1 MKTYGFALAVGLVTL
16 APLPR
21 DSVAGL
27 AALAPTPRNSVPAD
41 PTAQF
46 LEARWGELEAPGP
59 RLSTRE
65 FFNFV
70 LEASA
75 ANWHPERVARALE
88 LVAQKQD
95 RDPQSETFGHLA
107 WYWEDA
113 RPSDLNATEFALQ
126 RAVLTWML
134 HRDRLS
140 PPAAELLQQLMACAM
155 EGIQRHE
162 VTEDYTNIFLMKTW
176 NCMAMGESAGDSA
189 LAQAGY
195 RMLHQWL
202 RRVRKVGIHEYLSP
216 HYYAVDLECLG
227 LIARHAQDPAARAK
241 AALALEYLWTDI
253 AANWFAPAARL
264 GGAHSRDYDPLTG
277 HGALDRWAA
286 RAGWTTIEE
295 PVTTAAMEQA
305 FVPPPEGLMRAIG
318 ATVPRIVRQRWGS
331 AEGERA
337 VNWIGREMALA
348 SAGATYLDATNKTLV
363 LLFGGGASMAG
374 AGYLM
379 DARDDPYGQS
389 PIPAGGGHLKAFHV
403 RPFTTSVQN
412 GPEVLL
418 LATASAG
425 WMKSDPSEGRTPAF
439 KHGGTDLT
447 CWLSHFI
454 FPAEVQIY
462 IGATGGAVG
471 VKDRLRLPAPDAP
484 VFLRYGRAT
493 AALRFVYA
501 TTPDGAAA
509 PVELVND
516 GAAWKAMRL
525 TAVHAERRPQGR
537 VTAVLWVRAV
547 ENLGDVGFSAFRRT
561 FAAATPLVN
570 LAGTLLDVQVP
581 GQAGA
586 LRLAV
591 DLEAEKALAIEGAAP
606 EPEDLILE
614 VNGRELGAP
623 LLDRALAIRF
633 RP

>member
-1 MKTYGFALAVGLVTL
+1 MNMSCFALAVGLATL
-16 APLPR
+16 APASR
-21 DSVAGL
+21 D
-27 AALAPTPRNSVPAD
+27 SVPAD
-41 PTAQF
+41 PTTEF
-46 LEARWGELEAPGP
+46 LEERWRQLEEPGP

-65 FFNFV
+65 FLNFV

-75 ANWHPERVARALE
+75 ANWHPERVERALE

-95 RDPQSETFGHLA
+95 RDPQSKTFGHLA

-113 RPSDLNATEFALQ
+113 QPSDLNATEFALE

-140 PPAAELLQQLMACAM
+140 PRAAELLQQLMTSAM
-155 EGIQRHE
+155 EGAQRHK

-176 NCMAMGESAGDSA
+176 NCIAMGESTGDSA

-202 RRVRKVGIHEYLSP
+202 RRVRDAGIHEYLSP
-216 HYYAVDLECLG
+216 HYYAGDLECLG
-227 LIARHAQDPAARAK
+227 LIARHAQSSAARAK

-295 PVTTAAMEQA
+295 PVTTEAMEQA
-305 FVPPPEGLMRAIG
+305 FVPPPEGLMQAIG
-318 ATVPRIVRQRWGS
+318 ATIPRIVRQRWGS

-337 VNWIGREMALA
+337 VNWIGRAVSLA
-348 SAGATYLDATNKTLV
+348 SSGATYLDATNKTLV
-363 LLFGGGASMAG
+363 LLFGGGARIVG

-403 RPFTTSVQN
+403 QPFTTSVQN
-412 GPEVLL
+412 GLEVLL

-425 WMKSDPSEGRTPAF
+425 WRTSDPSEGQTPAF
-439 KHGGTDLT
+439 KHSGTDLT

-454 FPAEVQIY
+454 FPAEIQVY
-462 IGATGGAVG
+462 VGATGAAVE

-484 VFLRYGRAT
+484 VFLRYGRAA

-501 TTPDGAAA
+501 TAPDGAAA

-537 VTAVLWVRAV
+537 ATAVLWVRAA
-547 ENLGDVGFSAFRRT
+547 ENLGDAGFAALRRA
-561 FAAATPLVN
+561 FAAATPRVK
-570 LAGTLLDVQVP
+570 LAGTVLDAQVP
-581 GQAGA
+581 GQAGT
-586 LRLAV
+586 LRLVV
-591 DLEAEKALAIEGAAP
+591 DLQAEKALAIEGAAP
-606 EPEDLILE
+606 EPEDLVLE